1 MIFLLVALLFQP
13 CLGKEEFCEK
23 RYNEISYLVTHN
35 AMSSSHDR
43 WIFPNHNK
51 GLLDQL
57 EDGVRGLSWDIHY
70 HDEMV
75 YLCHGYC
82 WLGKRKLA
90 VDLGIL
96 RDWLEQNPR
105 EIVSIFFESYV
116 NKDDVKRSF
125 EEAGLIRY
133 LHYQPPGEEWPKI
146 IEMIDSN
153 KRLVVFT
160 SRDGGISDW
169 YHDGWEYM
177 WDTSFSY
184 KSVEDFSCIRGRGR
198 KKKFSLYSINH
209 FLTNPLASKRLAKK
223 ANPIVYQRAIEC
235 WKETG
240 QRPNF
245 IFVDF
250 YSIENTLNSVE
261 RLNVYIFDT

>member
-1 MIFLLVALLFQP
+1 MVFLLVAFLFQP

-35 AMSSSHDR
+35 AMSSSQDR
-43 WIFPNHNK
+43 WIFPNQNK

-70 HDEMV
+70 HNEMV

-82 WLGKRKLA
+82 WLGKRKLT

-96 RDWLEQNPR
+96 RGWLEQNPR
-105 EIVSIFFESYV
+105 EVVSIFFESYV

-125 EEAGLIRY
+125 EDAGLIRY

-146 IEMIDSN
+146 FEMIDSN
-153 KRLVVFT
+153 KRVIVFT
-160 SRDGGISDW
+160 SRGGGVSDW

-184 KSVEDFSCIRGRGR
+184 KSVEDFSCMRGRGT
-198 KKKFSLYSINH
+198 KKKFSL
-209 FLTNPLASKRLAKK
+209 
-223 ANPIVYQRAIEC
+223 
-235 WKETG
+235 
-240 QRPNF
+240 
-245 IFVDF
+245 
-250 YSIENTLNSVE
+250 
-261 RLNVYIFDT
+261 